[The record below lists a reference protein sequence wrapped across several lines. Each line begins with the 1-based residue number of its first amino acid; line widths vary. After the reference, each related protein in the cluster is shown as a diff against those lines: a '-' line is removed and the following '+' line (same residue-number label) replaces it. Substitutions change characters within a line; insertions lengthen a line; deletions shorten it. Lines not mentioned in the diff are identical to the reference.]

1 MISTG
6 DVPAIQRMMNSLGA
20 EIRALVRQ
28 AFELSYFS
36 RGAWS
41 YASVLQMTAAERE
54 IAAEF
59 LNERLKQAFK
69 MQHPVF

>member
-1 MISTG
+1 MIGTG

-20 EIRALVRQ
+20 EIRSLVRQ

-41 YASVLQMTAAERE
+41 YTTVLQMTAAERE
-54 IAAEF
+54 IAADF
-59 LNERLKQAFK
+59 LNERLKLAFK

>member
-6 DVPAIQRMMNSLGA
+6 DVPAIQRMLTSLGA
-20 EIRALVRQ
+20 EIRALVKE

-41 YASVLQMTAAERE
+41 YAAVLNMTAAERE
-54 IAAEF
+54 IASEF
-59 LNERLKQAFK
+59 LNERLKAAFK